1 MTHYTTKIEKT
12 LSLDEARKQA
22 KELANQTGKPQPV
35 YKIEELETVQP
46 DWVKGAWYYGED
58 KKTDQTW
65 ICRLGGIKEIFFE
78 YTELYRSLGNY
89 VFYMADKVVP
99 LSKIK
104 GLATPEQTEAHLSA
118 AAIKMGFKEGVWI
131 ETQRLKLRHTIRSYQ
146 GNKYDPDRDV
156 LTIDGIPI
164 YDGKL
169 EGEKWATILSDSEVV
184 QEPAK
189 NAPNPVLLTYRDE
202 QGTLINIR
210 ATEVKI
216 NPLEGE

>member
-46 DWVKGAWYYGED
+46 DWVKGAWYYGEN
-58 KKTDQTW
+58 TTMSW
-65 ICRLGGIKEIFFE
+65 IFRFGSAFKEEVVSNECVFVNGKVQSSALIS
-78 YTELYRSLGNY
+78 TEC
-89 VFYMADKVVP
+89 
-99 LSKIK
+99 IK
-104 GLATPEQTEAHLSA
+104 GLATPEQIEAHLSA
-118 AAIKMGFKEGVWI
+118 AAIKMGFKEGVTIITPAHKCKYVINSSEINYDI
-131 ETQRLKLRHTIRSYQ
+131 EKDNLAM
-146 GNKYDPDRDV
+146 
-156 LTIDGIPI
+156 GIYII
-164 YDGKL
+164 YNGKS
-169 EGEKWATILSDSEVV
+169 ENKWATILSDSEVV

>member
-1 MTHYTTKIEKT
+1 MTNYTTKIEKT

-22 KELANQTGKPQPV
+22 KELANETGKPQPV

-104 GLATPEQTEAHLSA
+104 GLATPEQIEAHLSA
-118 AAIKMGFKEGVWI
+118 AAIKMGFKEGVKVKTEGYGFTGTLTGGFTYRI
-131 ETQRLKLRHTIRSYQ
+131 EFDTLFF
-146 GNKYDPDRDV
+146 GA
-156 LTIDGIPI
+156 IPI
-164 YDGKL
+164 Y
-169 EGEKWATILSDSEVV
+169 EGATKNKWATILSDSEVV

>member
-22 KELANQTGKPQPV
+22 KELANETGKPQPV
-35 YKIEELETVQP
+35 YELKELETVQP
-46 DWVKGAWYYGED
+46 DWVKGAWYYFENPFFN
-58 KKTDQTW
+58 QTW
-65 ICRLGGIKEIFFE
+65 IGRFVIVGKGNVETSETYFNSGNKN
-78 YTELYRSLGNY
+78 SLGFSDIEY
-89 VFYMADKVVP
+89 
-99 LSKIK
+99 IK
-104 GLATPEQTEAHLSA
+104 GLATPEQIEAHLSA
-118 AAIKMGFKEGVWI
+118 AAIKMGFKEGVKVKTEGYGFTGTLTGWFTYRI
-131 ETQRLKLRHTIRSYQ
+131 EFDTLFF
-146 GNKYDPDRDV
+146 GA
-156 LTIDGIPI
+156 IPI
-164 YDGKL
+164 Y
-169 EGEKWATILSDSEVV
+169 EGATKNKWATILSDSEVV